1 VDTIERHVTLP
12 LDVDEAW
19 RLVSDPNE
27 LATWI
32 GTEVDL
38 ELEPGASGEVVDP
51 DGTRR
56 QLVIDTVDAGRSIS
70 WYWWSDDVVDGGV
83 VSRVQILVTPD
94 GDGSRV
100 EVLEHLS
107 TTLPRAHAT
116 AVVSSRHG
124 AWSYRLFSLE
134 VRCLAVSTAALVRA

>member
-1 VDTIERHVTLP
+1 MDTIERHVTLP

-19 RLVSDPNE
+19 RLVSDPSE

-32 GTEVDL
+32 GTDVDL
-38 ELEPGASGEVVDP
+38 DPEPGATGEVVDP

-70 WYWWSDDVVDGGV
+70 WYWWSDDVDEGGV
-83 VSRVQILVTPD
+83 VSRVRILVTPD

-100 EVLEHLS
+100 EVLEQL
-107 TTLPRAHAT
+107 TTALPRAQAT
-116 AVVSSRHG
+116 AAVSSRRG
-124 AWSYRLFSLE
+124 AWSYRLFALE
-134 VRCLAVSTAALVRA
+134 VRCLALSTAALVRA